1 MGSLYLLN
9 NASSGSSR
17 ICLVLA
23 RSGHGEFG
31 IGVARPCA
39 AAAPK
44 NGLIH
49 ALICRKRRIIPAHHA
64 NAAWPYLG
72 LIHPSAGAKASAS
85 PGPHVPGA
93 YV

>member
-1 MGSLYLLN
+1 MAIACLWSEILLFDLFR
-9 NASSGSSR
+9 AGR
-17 ICLVLA
+17 
-23 RSGHGEFG
+23 GGQGEFG
-31 IGVARPCA
+31 FGVARPCA
-39 AAAPK
+39 AAAPE
-44 NGLIH
+44 NGPIH

-93 YV
+93 YL